1 MAGVVGSKKPLY
13 DVWGNAVNM
22 ASRMDS
28 TGIPGKIQVT
38 AETAE
43 ALQSFGIKCDY
54 RGKTFVKGRG
64 YIPTYFTCIDNNLNF
79 ENIPIRKI
87 GQNDDDEPKLY
98 DTKL

>member
-28 TGIPGKIQVT
+28 TGIPGRIQVT
-38 AETAE
+38 QETAE
-43 ALQSFGIKCDY
+43 VLQSFGIKCEY

-64 YIPTYFTCIDNNLNF
+64 AIPTYFACV
-79 ENIPIRKI
+79 
-87 GQNDDDEPKLY
+87 DDQIKFVRNEDEV
-98 DTKL
+98 TKLWIIDLIYKIIIYF